1 MRRLVIRFADEFRE
15 TGTRRLC
22 HGRLE
27 VSSSRLAPA
36 TENSIDCPMTGSKQR
51 LLVFIVAYNAERTI
65 EDVLRRIPQS
75 LGETYDV
82 EVLIIDDSSQD
93 GTFERG
99 YAVKRADDLPFIL
112 HVLFN
117 PVNQGYGGN
126 QKIGYHFAIEQGFD
140 FVALVHGDGQY
151 APECLPDLLQ
161 PLAAGEVDA
170 VFGSR
175 MMTQGAA
182 LRGGMPY
189 YKFAGNKIL
198 SWFENHML
206 RTDLTEFHSGYRIY
220 SVAALQKVPFHL
232 NTNVFHFDTEIIIQ
246 FVFAGLRIRELPIP
260 TYYGDEIC
268 HVDGLKY
275 AWDVVKAV
283 LVSRAQE
290 LSLLYD
296 RKYDCQPAEGENAHY
311 GIKQG
316 YRSPHTEALAR
327 VEEGARVLDLGCA
340 GGYMGALLRAER
352 QAVVT
357 GVDMFPLGD
366 DVELDEFVH
375 HDLNAKSLPV
385 AISDYDCV
393 LLLDVIE
400 HLLAPEDFV
409 DRLRESSAASQDT
422 KLIVSTGNV
431 AFAVTRFLHLAG
443 MFNYGKRGI
452 LDITHTRLFT
462 FTTLRRLFEQAGFD
476 VIETRG
482 IPVPFPLAFGDN
494 LASRI
499 LLAANQGLI
508 QLWKSMFA
516 YQIFFVVQARP
527 TLEVLL
533 GSATEE
539 SDLRSRAVK
548 EAGSKSA

>member
-1 MRRLVIRFADEFRE
+1 
-15 TGTRRLC
+15 
-22 HGRLE
+22 
-27 VSSSRLAPA
+27 
-36 TENSIDCPMTGSKQR
+36 MTGQKQR

-65 EDVLRRIPQS
+65 EDVLRRIPHA
-75 LGETYDV
+75 LAETYHV
-82 EVLIIDDSSQD
+82 EVLIIDDSSKD
-93 GTFERG
+93 STFERG
-99 YAVKRADDLPFIL
+99 HAVKHAEDLPFDL
-112 HVLFN
+112 HVLYN

-126 QKIGYHFAIEQGFD
+126 QKIGYHFAIEQCFD

-151 APECLPDLLQ
+151 APECLPELVK
-161 PLAAGEVDA
+161 PLSDGDADA

-175 MMTQGAA
+175 MMARGAA

-189 YKFAGNKIL
+189 YKFIGNKIL
-198 SWFENHML
+198 SWFENRML

-220 SVAALQKVPFHL
+220 SVVALRKIPFHL

-296 RKYDCQPAEGENAHY
+296 RKFDCRPAEIENAHY
-311 GIKQG
+311 EIKRG

-327 VEEGARVLDLGCA
+327 VSQGARVLDLGCA
-340 GGYMGALLRAER
+340 GGYMGALLRQER
-352 QAVVT
+352 GAVVT

-366 DVELDEFVH
+366 DIELDGFID
-375 HDLNAKSLPV
+375 HDLNANTLPV
-385 AISDYDCV
+385 EVTDFDSV
-393 LLLDVIE
+393 LMLDVIE
-400 HLLAPEDFV
+400 HLLSPEDFI
-409 DRLRESSAASQDT
+409 DMLRQSSAASPDT
-422 KLIVSTGNV
+422 RLIVSTGNV
-431 AFAVTRFLHLAG
+431 SFVLTRFLHLFG
-443 MFNYGKRGI
+443 QFNYGKRGI

-462 FTTLRRLFEQAGFD
+462 FATLRRLFEQAGFD
-476 VIETRG
+476 VTETIG

-494 LASRI
+494 GVSKG
-499 LLAANQGLI
+499 LLWINQALI
-508 QLWKSMFA
+508 RLWKTMFS

-527 TLEVLL
+527 TLETLL
-533 GSATEE
+533 GTAYEH
-539 SDLRSRAVK
+539 SDIRARAVDK
-548 EAGSKSA
+548 VQSKSA

>member
-1 MRRLVIRFADEFRE
+1 M
-15 TGTRRLC
+15 T
-22 HGRLE
+22 
-27 VSSSRLAPA
+27 SR
-36 TENSIDCPMTGSKQR
+36 KKR

-65 EDVLRRIPQS
+65 EDVLRRIPQD

-99 YAVKRADDLPFIL
+99 YAVKRAENLPFTL

-126 QKIGYHFAIEQGFD
+126 QKIGYHFAIERDFD

-151 APECLPDLLQ
+151 APECLPDLVK
-161 PLAAGEVDA
+161 PLADGAAEA

-175 MMTQGAA
+175 MMTKGAA
-182 LRGGMPY
+182 LKGGMPH
-189 YKFAGNKIL
+189 YKFIGNKIL
-198 SWFENHML
+198 SWFENRML
-206 RTDLTEFHSGYRIY
+206 RTELTEFHSGYRIY
-220 SVAALQKVPFHL
+220 SVAALKKVPFHL

-275 AWDVVKAV
+275 AWDVVKAI

-296 RKYDCQPAEGENAHY
+296 RKYDCRSSDTENAHY
-311 GIKQG
+311 EIKRG

-327 VEEGARVLDLGCA
+327 IPSGARVLDLGCA
-340 GGYMGALLRAER
+340 GGYMGALLRHER
-352 QAVVT
+352 GAVVT

-366 DVELDEFVH
+366 DVALDAFVR
-375 HDLNAKSLPV
+375 HDLNADSLPV
-385 AISDYDCV
+385 AVSDYDCV
-393 LLLDVIE
+393 LMLDVIE
-400 HLLAPEDFV
+400 HLLSPEDFV
-409 DRLRESSAASQDT
+409 DLLRESSAASPDT

-431 AFAVTRFLHLAG
+431 AFVVTRFLHLAG

-462 FTTLRRLFEQAGFD
+462 FATLRRLFEQAGFE
-476 VIETRG
+476 VVESTG

-494 LASRI
+494 PISKFLLVINRALIRI
-499 LLAANQGLI
+499 
-508 QLWKSMFA
+508 WKSMFA

-533 GSATEE
+533 GSATEQ
-539 SDLRSRAVK
+539 SDLRSRTAEEVR
-548 EAGSKSA
+548 SKTA

>member
-1 MRRLVIRFADEFRE
+1 M
-15 TGTRRLC
+15 
-22 HGRLE
+22 
-27 VSSSRLAPA
+27 
-36 TENSIDCPMTGSKQR
+36 TESKKR
-51 LLVFIVAYNAERTI
+51 LLIFIVAYNAEKTI
-65 EDVLRRIPQS
+65 EDVLRRIPHD
-75 LGETYDV
+75 LGETYNV

-99 YAVKRADDLPFIL
+99 HEMKHAEDLPFAL

-126 QKIGYHFAIEQGFD
+126 QKLGYHFAIENGFD

-151 APECLPDLLQ
+151 APECLPELLK
-161 PLAAGEVDA
+161 PLADGEADA

-175 MMTQGAA
+175 MMARGEA

-189 YKFAGNKIL
+189 YKYVGNKIL
-198 SWFENHML
+198 SWFENRML
-206 RTDLTEFHSGYRIY
+206 RTQLTEFHSGYRIY
-220 SVAALQKVPFHL
+220 SVAALKRIPFHL

-290 LSLLYD
+290 LNLLYD
-296 RKYDCQPAEGENAHY
+296 RKFDCRSDDIENAHY
-311 GIKQG
+311 EIKRG

-327 VEEGARVLDLGCA
+327 VQAGERVLDLGCA
-340 GGYMGALLRAER
+340 GGYMGALLRQTLRAN
-352 QAVVT
+352 VT
-357 GVDMFPLGD
+357 GVDMFPLGENI
-366 DVELDEFVH
+366 ELDAFFR
-375 HDLNAKSLPV
+375 HDLNADTLPV
-385 AISDYDCV
+385 TVADYDCV
-393 LLLDVIE
+393 LMLDVIE
-400 HLLAPEDFV
+400 HLLSPEDFV
-409 DRLRESSAASQDT
+409 DLLRRSSAASPNT

-431 AFAVTRFLHLAG
+431 AFAITRFLHLFG

-462 FTTLRRLFEQAGFD
+462 FATLRRLFEQAGFD
-476 VIETRG
+476 VTETIG

-494 LASRI
+494 AFSKA
-499 LLAANQGLI
+499 LLKANQALI
-508 QLWKSMFA
+508 RVWKSMFS
-516 YQIFFVVQARP
+516 YQMFFVVQARP
-527 TLEVLL
+527 TLETLL
-533 GSATEE
+533 ETAYEQ
-539 SDLRSRAVK
+539 SDIRSRAVDT
-548 EAGSKSA
+548 SRPDQD